1 MASPR
6 VQRSRRS
13 EGDAHRRGREHGRS
27 RNSDGERDGRGRA
40 RDSDRDEAAVRR
52 RSEDDGRDGARRG
65 GRERSS
71 DREER
76 EKWETRTR
84 VKDEAKEP
92 RSVENVFKRE
102 RGDEAAME
110 DLSSKR
116 VKVEPGDI
124 ENEDRDGD
132 EAKEIPRRSK
142 DDSIAL
148 MEQAEAALEAK
159 EQAKEKASFE
169 YTGKLAAETNKVSGI
184 ALQFTEPPEARQP
197 SVRWRLYVFK
207 DGAPLE
213 DPLFIHRQSCYL
225 FGRERKVAD
234 IPIDHPSCSK
244 QHAVIQYRLIEKE
257 VDGLMSKKIRP
268 YVMDLGSTNKTFLNG
283 EAVEPQRYY
292 ELFEKDT
299 LKFGNSSRE
308 YVLLHENSA

>member
-1 MASPR
+1 
-6 VQRSRRS
+6 
-13 EGDAHRRGREHGRS
+13 
-27 RNSDGERDGRGRA
+27 
-40 RDSDRDEAAVRR
+40 
-52 RSEDDGRDGARRG
+52 
-65 GRERSS
+65 
-71 DREER
+71 
-76 EKWETRTR
+76 
-84 VKDEAKEP
+84 
-92 RSVENVFKRE
+92 
-102 RGDEAAME
+102 
-110 DLSSKR
+110 
-116 VKVEPGDI
+116 
-124 ENEDRDGD
+124 
-132 EAKEIPRRSK
+132 
-142 DDSIAL
+142 

-159 EQAKEKASFE
+159 EQAKKASFE

-257 VDGLMSKKIRP
+257 
-268 YVMDLGSTNKTFLNG
+268 
-283 EAVEPQRYY
+283 PQRYY

-299 LKFGNSSRE
+299 LKFGNSR
-308 YVLLHENSA
+308 